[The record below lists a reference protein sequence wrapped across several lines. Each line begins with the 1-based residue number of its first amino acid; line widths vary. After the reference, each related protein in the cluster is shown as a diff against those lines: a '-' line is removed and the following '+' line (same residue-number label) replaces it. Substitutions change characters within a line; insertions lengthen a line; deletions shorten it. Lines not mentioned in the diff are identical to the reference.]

1 MADTVDELQIKINA
15 EATKANDAID
25 RLVGKLDR
33 LTTSLSRVNGTN
45 LNGLANGVQRLGNAM
60 QVMNTIKTADFTR
73 LATNLTRL
81 GAVNVSAL
89 NSAASSMSHLT
100 RAFNSLGTVSANAQ
114 AVGEMAKNIAKLG
127 NKSVQTAIANIPQLA
142 TAMNNLMAT
151 LSKAPRVSQNVIQMT
166 NALANLASQGSK
178 VGSASNSMAR
188 GLNKTSTS
196 VNTAKKNF
204 SGLTS
209 AIGKFYATYF
219 MVIRGLK
226 GLWSSIEST
235 ADYIEAYNYFNVA
248 LGKIG
253 SDWSHQFE
261 QYGYENAES
270 YAESFSKR
278 LSESL
283 GKLSGLKMEIGADGQ
298 GILSETG
305 MKNLGLNIQEI
316 TQYASQLASVTN
328 SVGQTGEVSLA
339 IANNFTRLAGD
350 ISSLFNIDYSSV
362 AKNLQSGLIGQS
374 RALYKYGIDITNATL
389 QTYAYN
395 LGLSKSVSEM
405 TQAEK
410 MQLRMLAILD
420 QSKVS
425 WGDLANTINSPSN
438 MIRQFKNN
446 LKEAGMV
453 LGQLFIPILQRVLPV
468 INGVTI
474 AIKRLLVNI
483 ASFFGIDLD
492 IDSFGKGYSDL
503 GDDVDYVAD
512 SFDDATGSAK
522 KLKAQLQGFD
532 EINNISSNNDSGH
545 GISGDSI
552 DLTEEIL
559 KASNNYESVW
569 NKAFENMQNKAL
581 DIADNIGG
589 VFDELFKPLSDF
601 AESVDWGKF
610 ATTLEKIW
618 NVVGKPMKNVGKG
631 VLTFFSSLAKF
642 VGSSI
647 NVMLDLVSVALDGL
661 YFVVDKIP
669 PEIFEALGAAIAGMF
684 TAFAVSKISTIATK
698 IVGSSKVLAGFGKVI
713 SGFKAF
719 VVSNPYVAVASA
731 MVGATIALN
740 KNVQKMLDKDI
751 ANKLNE
757 FFEQFNDKV
766 SLNYALETFTKQ
778 SNDLK
783 DKYKNLFDNLVDTTE
798 SKREV
803 GELWLEFDNF
813 VTGVIN
819 SKDPIAYSLD
829 EIENSFASFAD
840 GVESHMKD
848 TYSNIITGLNGAVGN
863 AAEKLGFSLP
873 ELREDVE
880 MIFDVGM
887 DKYADYRNQI
897 TELGNMLKNNEIDEA
912 EYIQRFTELKK
923 NMAELAGETDNY
935 TQIIKDMGTIS
946 FADMINDN
954 GKFKDLFKE
963 YVSSTNEAK
972 ASIEEYFNAVFKDF
986 ETFKELAP
994 NLNISVEDFNN
1005 LVINKDSILSTM
1017 KSDVDDLVNNQLDK
1031 IIEDATSEY
1040 ANAIKSGKGE
1050 QYMQGILLPLFESIE
1065 KNFSDYD
1072 LKISDDFF
1080 DSLVKAYADSAKNGN
1095 WNFTNFYGIQSF
1107 QTEIRGMMENLG
1119 QYASGEAYDRAF
1131 EVFARFVDGYISATE
1146 SDEADEIY
1154 EYASK
1159 FVDKY
1164 SDFMVS
1170 EFENGIDS
1178 RKNYFEMAGET
1189 AGSSISDGIIKGIE
1203 KNIPNIQSIIDSIQG
1218 KYTKK
1223 VGTGAFAFANIGLNA
1238 TIPKLANGAVIPANS
1253 PYLAVVGDQTSGTN
1267 IETPLSTMVDAFNTA
1282 LAQNGGGGGDIHI
1295 EIDGKEIF
1303 NVTRKYANNYT
1314 KATGQYAFG

>member
-114 AVGEMAKNIAKLG
+114 AVGEMAKNISKLG

-178 VGSASNSMAR
+178 VGSARNSMAR
-188 GLNKTSTS
+188 GLNRTSTS
-196 VNTAKKNF
+196 VNTAKKSF
-204 SGLTS
+204 GGLTS

-261 QYGYENAES
+261 KYGYENAES
-270 YAESFSKR
+270 YAESFSTR

-298 GILSETG
+298 GILSESG

-474 AIKRLLVNI
+474 AIKRFLVNI

-503 GDDVDYVAD
+503 GDDVEDVSD
-512 SFDDATGSAK
+512 SFDGAAGSAK

-532 EINNISSNNDSGH
+532 EINNISSNNDSGN

-601 AESVDWGKF
+601 AESVDWSKF

-618 NVVGKPMKNVGKG
+618 NVVGKPIKNAGKG

-669 PEIFEALGAAIAGMF
+669 PEIFEALGAAIAGML

-698 IVGSSKVLAGFGKVI
+698 IAGFSKVLGGFGKVI

-719 VVSNPYVAVASA
+719 VVSNPYVAVFSA
-731 MVGATIALN
+731 VVGAAVYGIKELNEYYNEKSINKLKDFMDTLNTDISLSGALENFSSDVDKITQKYDTLIEKFSDTSILKDNLHDSWIALDSIV
-740 KNVQKMLDKDI
+740 KYVELVPESLGDKLDEI
-751 ANKLNE
+751 VTA
-757 FFEQFNDKV
+757 FISF
-766 SLNYALETFTKQ
+766 
-778 SNDLK
+778 SNDLA
-783 DKYKNLFDNLVDTTE
+783 LVLTTIH
-798 SKREV
+798 
-803 GELWLEFDNF
+803 D
-813 VTGVIN
+813 
-819 SKDPIAYSLD
+819 
-829 EIENSFASFAD
+829 
-840 GVESHMKD
+840 
-848 TYSNIITGLNGAVGN
+848 NIITGLSGAIGTVYEGLGYDLGGVVEDIDFIQEQGLNAYQEYVDKVNALMEKQKAGEITYSEFITEVSTLRNELGKISGEADDFAKAIDEIGQIDFSELVDGN
-863 AAEKLGFSLP
+863 AEEIFEKYKESIQSAYNSIDEFWEKALEDYDYYSTVASNLGLK
-873 ELREDVE
+873 VE
-880 MIFDVGM
+880 NFDVFLENKDAIYEG
-887 DKYADYRNQI
+887 
-897 TELGNMLKNNEIDEA
+897 
-912 EYIQRFTELKK
+912 LKK
-923 NMAELAGETDNY
+923 EVDPIIQGQMTKLLEDALAGVPQSFESGTYVEYANKVLKPLFKQISETFSDYEIEIPKDVLDSFFVSLGSGLSMDNVVEDLSDPKTSQRIMKAY
-935 TQIIKDMGTIS
+935 
-946 FADMINDN
+946 
-954 GKFKDLFKE
+954 KDLFESLKPLIGE
-963 YVSSTNEAK
+963 DNYNLGISAINGFGEAWG
-972 ASIEEYFNAVFKDF
+972 NAMALG
-986 ETFKELAP
+986 E
-994 NLNISVEDFNN
+994 
-1005 LVINKDSILSTM
+1005 
-1017 KSDVDDLVNNQLDK
+1017 
-1031 IIEDATSEY
+1031 TSEEI
-1040 ANAIKSGKGE
+1040 AAASRVFAENMVNEFVGTVNSNSGKAIDAG
-1050 QYMQGILLPLFESIE
+1050 S
-1065 KNFSDYD
+1065 
-1072 LKISDDFF
+1072 
-1080 DSLVKAYADSAKNGN
+1080 
-1095 WNFTNFYGIQSF
+1095 
-1107 QTEIRGMMENLG
+1107 NLG
-1119 QYASGEAYDRAF
+1119 
-1131 EVFARFVDGYISATE
+1131 E
-1146 SDEADEIY
+1146 S
-1154 EYASK
+1154 
-1159 FVDKY
+1159 VG
-1164 SDFMVS
+1164 
-1170 EFENGIDS
+1170 N
-1178 RKNYFEMAGET
+1178 
-1189 AGSSISDGIIKGIE
+1189 SISDGIFKRIE
-1203 KNIPNIQSIIDSIQG
+1203 ENMPKVISSIRDKYMKNIE
-1218 KYTKK
+1218 
-1223 VGTGAFAFANIGLNA
+1223 VGAFAFGSIGLNA

-1267 IETPLSTMVDAFNTA
+1267 IETPLSTMVEAFNTA

>member
-89 NSAASSMSHLT
+89 NSAAGSMSHLT
-100 RAFNSLGTVSANAQ
+100 RAFDSLGTVSANAQ

-142 TAMNNLMAT
+142 AAMNNLMTT
-151 LSKAPRVSQNVIQMT
+151 LSRAPMVSQNVIQMT
-166 NALANLASQGSK
+166 NALVNLASQGSK
-178 VGSASNSMAR
+178 VGSASNSIVR
-188 GLNKTSTS
+188 GLNKTSASTRTS
-196 VNTAKKNF
+196 KKSF
-204 SGLTS
+204 GGLAS
-209 AIGKFYATYF
+209 SIGRFYATYF

-253 SDWSHQFE
+253 SDWSHQYE

-270 YAESFSKR
+270 YAKSFSTR

-298 GILSETG
+298 GILSESG

-339 IANNFTRLAGD
+339 IAKNFTRLAGD

-503 GDDVDYVAD
+503 GDDVDDVSD

-532 EINNISSNNDSGH
+532 EINNISSNNDAGS

-642 VGSSI
+642 VGYSI

-669 PEIFEALGAAIAGMF
+669 PEIFEALGAAIAGML

-698 IVGSSKVLAGFGKVI
+698 IAGFSKVLGGFGKVI

-719 VVSNPYVAVASA
+719 VVSNPYVAVFSA
-731 MVGATIALN
+731 VVGAAVYGIKELNEYYNEKSINKLKDFMDTLNTDISLSGALENFSSDVDKITQKYDILIEKFSDTSVLKDNLHDSWIALDSIV
-740 KNVQKMLDKDI
+740 KYVELVPESLGDKLDEI
-751 ANKLNE
+751 VTA
-757 FFEQFNDKV
+757 FISF
-766 SLNYALETFTKQ
+766 
-778 SNDLK
+778 SNDLA
-783 DKYKNLFDNLVDTTE
+783 LVLTTIH
-798 SKREV
+798 
-803 GELWLEFDNF
+803 D
-813 VTGVIN
+813 
-819 SKDPIAYSLD
+819 
-829 EIENSFASFAD
+829 
-840 GVESHMKD
+840 
-848 TYSNIITGLNGAVGN
+848 NIITGLSGAIGTVYEGLGYDLGGVVEDIDFIQEQGLNAYQEYVDKVNALMEKQKAGEITYSEFITEVSKLRNELGKISGEADDFTKALDLIGQIDFSELVDGN
-863 AAEKLGFSLP
+863 AEEIFEKYKESIQSAYNSIDEFWKKALEDYDYYSTVASNLGLKVENFDVFLENKDAIYEGLKKEVDPIIQGQMTKLLEDALAALPQSFEEGTYNEYADKILRPLFKEITDTFSEYNVEVPDDIVLNFLNSIKEGFSLDNVADKLNYFS
-873 ELREDVE
+873 EL
-880 MIFDVGM
+880 
-887 DKYADYRNQI
+887 QI
-897 TELGNMLKNNEIDEA
+897 TMT
-912 EYIQRFTELKK
+912 RF
-923 NMAELAGETDNY
+923 
-935 TQIIKDMGTIS
+935 Q
-946 FADMINDN
+946 
-954 GKFKDLFKE
+954 
-963 YVSSTNEAK
+963 
-972 ASIEEYFNAVFKDF
+972 
-986 ETFKELAP
+986 
-994 NLNISVEDFNN
+994 
-1005 LVINKDSILSTM
+1005 
-1017 KSDVDDLVNNQLDK
+1017 
-1031 IIEDATSEY
+1031 
-1040 ANAIKSGKGE
+1040 
-1050 QYMQGILLPLFESIE
+1050 
-1065 KNFSDYD
+1065 
-1072 LKISDDFF
+1072 
-1080 DSLVKAYADSAKNGN
+1080 
-1095 WNFTNFYGIQSF
+1095 
-1107 QTEIRGMMENLG
+1107 
-1119 QYASGEAYDRAF
+1119 
-1131 EVFARFVDGYISATE
+1131 EVFDALYPLMTEEGGEIARTLLTE
-1146 SDEADEIY
+1146 FWDTINS
-1154 EYASK
+1154 
-1159 FVDKY
+1159 
-1164 SDFMVS
+1164 MGVS
-1170 EFENGIDS
+1170 EDYGPDYGKVFSYVPGLLDELVS
-1178 RKNYFEMAGET
+1178 TYQYELEKRKSSFEMAGET
-1189 AGSSISDGIIKGIE
+1189 AGNSISDGIFKRIE
-1203 KNIPNIQSIIDSIQG
+1203 ENMPKVINSIRDKYMKNIE
-1218 KYTKK
+1218 
-1223 VGTGAFAFANIGLNA
+1223 VGAIAFGSIGLNA

-1282 LAQNGGGGGDIHI
+1282 LAQNGGGGDIHI
-1295 EIDGKEIF
+1295 EIDGREIF